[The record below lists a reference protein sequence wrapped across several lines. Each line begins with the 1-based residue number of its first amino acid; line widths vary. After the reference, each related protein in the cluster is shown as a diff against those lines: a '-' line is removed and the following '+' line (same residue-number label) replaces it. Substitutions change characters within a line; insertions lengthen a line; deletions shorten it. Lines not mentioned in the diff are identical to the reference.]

1 MLISNP
7 FSILSESIPS
17 LFMQL
22 FVILMFVLI
31 IVGTVLDMIHK
42 KNVKY
47 FFQNARKAKLQ
58 AKKSLTINEKT
69 SIIAKTVAS
78 EILTTSELG
87 LGKRRAAHLL
97 GMYGTI
103 LFWISSIIMIFLYS
117 HPQSNTPILY
127 PILWHL
133 GAFMTCLG
141 GYWFWFFLR
150 VDVSAEAYPWYRIIQ
165 ADLFVLSLVI
175 TSTFALIWSFFNY
188 SNIFFWDI
196 LFLVFFAVSNLFLF
210 GSIYWSKFAHM
221 FYKPGAAIQKNLA
234 EADGSRDNL
243 PLPSDAPKQY
253 GLGIKRESPK
263 HY

>member
-31 IVGTVLDMIHK
+31 IVGTILDMIHK

-58 AKKSLTINEKT
+58 AKKSLTVNEKT

-87 LGKRRAAHLL
+87 LGKRRVAHLL

-133 GAFMTCLG
+133 GACMTCLG
-141 GYWFWFFLR
+141 
-150 VDVSAEAYPWYRIIQ
+150 
-165 ADLFVLSLVI
+165 
-175 TSTFALIWSFFNY
+175 
-188 SNIFFWDI
+188 
-196 LFLVFFAVSNLFLF
+196 
-210 GSIYWSKFAHM
+210 
-221 FYKPGAAIQKNLA
+221 
-234 EADGSRDNL
+234 
-243 PLPSDAPKQY
+243 
-253 GLGIKRESPK
+253 
-263 HY
+263 

>member
-31 IVGTVLDMIHK
+31 IVGTILDMIHK

-58 AKKSLTINEKT
+58 AKKSLTVNEKT

-87 LGKRRAAHLL
+87 LGKRRVAHLL

-133 GAFMTCLG
+133 GACMT
-141 GYWFWFFLR
+141 FW
-150 VDVSAEAYPWYRIIQ
+150 E
-165 ADLFVLSLVI
+165 
-175 TSTFALIWSFFNY
+175 
-188 SNIFFWDI
+188 DI
-196 LFLVFFAVSNLFLF
+196 GF
-210 GSIYWSKFAHM
+210 GSF
-221 FYKPGAAIQKNLA
+221 
-234 EADGSRDNL
+234 
-243 PLPSDAPKQY
+243 
-253 GLGIKRESPK
+253 
-263 HY
+263 